1 MADTLIAT
9 RDDEKLFCE
18 GTAITRDNVKVW
30 YGYILTAEGGRIPVP
45 NIEVLLGH
53 GYWDEIV

>member
-9 RDDEKLFCE
+9 RDNDKLYCE
-18 GTAITRDNVKVW
+18 GTATRQDGVTVW
-30 YGYILTAEGGRIPVP
+30 YGYIIDENGGKIPVP